1 MQNKIEIMNRM
12 LEFEVLVIL
21 QDDQTQK
28 WEDMGITPS
37 EDNMEQ
43 RFVKYSFDP
52 STVVEMRQTFVEYKG
67 EWLDAVVCTYTE
79 NNFETPPLLV
89 HYNEF
94 KRMLDEY
101 NKESTEA

>member
-1 MQNKIEIMNRM
+1 MNKM

-28 WEDMGITPS
+28 WENMGIIPS
-37 EDNMEQ
+37 EDSMEQ

-52 STVVEMRQTFVEYKG
+52 STIVEMRQTFVKYQE
-67 EWLDAVVCTYTE
+67 EWLDAVVCTFTE

-89 HYNEF
+89 HYDKF

>member
-1 MQNKIEIMNRM
+1 MDKM
-12 LEFEVLVIL
+12 LEFEILVIL

-28 WEDMGITPS
+28 WEDMGIILS
-37 EDNMEQ
+37 EDHMEQ
-43 RFVKYSFDP
+43 RFVKYAFDP
-52 STVVEMRQTFVEYKG
+52 TTIVEVRQTFVKYKQ

-89 HYNEF
+89 HYKEF

-101 NKESTEA
+101 NKKSTEA

>member
-1 MQNKIEIMNRM
+1 MNKM

-28 WEDMGITPS
+28 WENMGIIPS
-37 EDNMEQ
+37 EDSIEQ
-43 RFVKYSFDP
+43 RFVKYAFDP
-52 STVVEMRQTFVEYKG
+52 STIVEMRQTFVKYQE
-67 EWLDAVVCTYTE
+67 EWLDAVVCTFTE

-89 HYNEF
+89 HYNKF

>member
-1 MQNKIEIMNRM
+1 MDKM
-12 LEFEVLVIL
+12 LEFEILVIL

-28 WEDMGITPS
+28 WEDMGIIPS
-37 EDNMEQ
+37 EGHMEQ
-43 RFVKYSFDP
+43 RFVKYAFDP
-52 STVVEMRQTFVEYKG
+52 TTIVEVRQTFVKYKQ

-89 HYNEF
+89 HYKEF

-101 NKESTEA
+101 NKKSTEA

>member
-1 MQNKIEIMNRM
+1 MDKM
-12 LEFEVLVIL
+12 LEFEILVIL

-28 WEDMGITPS
+28 WEDMGIIPS
-37 EDNMEQ
+37 EDYMEQ
-43 RFVKYSFDP
+43 RFVKYAFDP
-52 STVVEMRQTFVEYKG
+52 TTIVEVRQTFVKYKQ

-89 HYNEF
+89 HYKEF

-101 NKESTEA
+101 NKKGIEA